1 MDNFLK
7 TSKIEKCLSGEIV
20 IPPDKSI
27 SHRSLIIGSIVS
39 KYTQKKIRIKN
50 LSLGKDCVATLE
62 ILKNIGVE
70 FEKIADREIML
81 DATKA
86 FKNPVQPL
94 DCGNSGTTVR
104 LLSGL
109 FSSFEGFTC
118 KFIGDD
124 SLQKRPMA
132 RIIKPLSLMGAR
144 ITSNQNK
151 LPLSIEGK
159 KLNSITYFSPIAS
172 AQVKSAVIFAG
183 LNASGC
189 TKVIE
194 PVLSRNHT
202 EIMLKYF
209 GANIK
214 TGKDDEGF
222 WTSIEKSEFIP
233 NDVEIV
239 GDISSAAFF
248 MVAVA
253 IVPESKVLIKNV
265 GINPTRTG
273 ILDVFKQANVKY
285 SILAERIISGEKVAD
300 IEVCYTQNIKPFS
313 INGDIIPRLIDE
325 IPILAVLASVADGE
339 SVVEDALDLRNK
351 ESDRIK
357 AIVEGMKAFG
367 VDIKEKEDGFII
379 VGKKEIDKTAKLETY
394 LDHRLAMSY
403 YVLSLI
409 NKKDTIINGFSCHE
423 TSFPEFLKLMDKL
436 RYS

>member
-183 LNASGC
+183 
-189 TKVIE
+189 
-194 PVLSRNHT
+194 
-202 EIMLKYF
+202 
-209 GANIK
+209 
-214 TGKDDEGF
+214 
-222 WTSIEKSEFIP
+222 
-233 NDVEIV
+233 
-239 GDISSAAFF
+239 
-248 MVAVA
+248 
-253 IVPESKVLIKNV
+253 
-265 GINPTRTG
+265 
-273 ILDVFKQANVKY
+273 
-285 SILAERIISGEKVAD
+285 
-300 IEVCYTQNIKPFS
+300 
-313 INGDIIPRLIDE
+313 
-325 IPILAVLASVADGE
+325 
-339 SVVEDALDLRNK
+339 
-351 ESDRIK
+351 
-357 AIVEGMKAFG
+357 
-367 VDIKEKEDGFII
+367 
-379 VGKKEIDKTAKLETY
+379 
-394 LDHRLAMSY
+394 
-403 YVLSLI
+403 
-409 NKKDTIINGFSCHE
+409 
-423 TSFPEFLKLMDKL
+423 
-436 RYS
+436 